1 MEQNITKN
9 KLLSEK
15 GFYYMD
21 KIPVFGD
28 ATLIGDKY
36 LLIPQTSEEE
46 VPIDVNLYIELAS
59 HFNIINKIN
68 DIYLETLYTNQNLDG
83 ITVEDITKIITTLIR
98 YDDSNE
104 DNKQTIVQFLLKM
117 IEDNIN
123 THKNKI
129 ASLIKDHYEEP
140 KENSTEYHSD
150 EETPVLFEEDKN
162 DTLWEDHM
170 KGIREKLDNNYTP
183 EIEVVPHDEA
193 DAFDIDT

>member
-1 MEQNITKN
+1 
-9 KLLSEK
+9 
-15 GFYYMD
+15 MD

-36 LLIPQTSEEE
+36 LLIPQTSAEE
-46 VPIDVNLYIELAS
+46 VPIDANLYIELAS
-59 HFNIINKIN
+59 HFNIVNRIN
-68 DIYLETLYTNQNLDG
+68 DMYMDTLYIKNSLDR
-83 ITVEDITKIITTLIR
+83 ITEEDISTIINTLIK

-150 EETPVLFEEDKN
+150 EETPVLFGEDLGPTSVAEEDKN
-162 DTLWEDHM
+162 NTLWEDHM
-170 KGIREKLDNNYTP
+170 KEIREKLDNDNTP
-183 EIEVVPHDEA
+183 EIKVVPHDEA

>member
-1 MEQNITKN
+1 
-9 KLLSEK
+9 
-15 GFYYMD
+15 MD

-46 VPIDVNLYIELAS
+46 VPIDANLYIELAS
-59 HFNIINKIN
+59 HFNIVNMIN
-68 DIYLETLYTNQNLDG
+68 DMYMDTLYIKNSLDR
-83 ITVEDITKIITTLIR
+83 ITEEDISTIINTLIK

-129 ASLIKDHYEEP
+129 ASIIKDYYEEP
-140 KENSTEYHSD
+140 KENSNEYHSNE
-150 EETPVLFEEDKN
+150 EETPVLFGEDLGPTSVAEEDDDN
-162 DTLWEDHM
+162 TLWGDHM
-170 KGIREKLDNNYTP
+170 KEIREKLDNNTP

>member
-1 MEQNITKN
+1 
-9 KLLSEK
+9 
-15 GFYYMD
+15 MD

-36 LLIPQTSEEE
+36 LLIPQTSNEEI
-46 VPIDVNLYIELAS
+46 PIDANLYIELAT
-59 HFNIINKIN
+59 HFNIVNKIN
-68 DIYLETLYTNQNLDG
+68 DMYMDTLYIKNSLDR
-83 ITVEDITKIITTLIR
+83 ITEEDISTIINTLIK

-104 DNKQTIVQFLLKM
+104 NNKQTIVQFLLKM

-150 EETPVLFEEDKN
+150 EETPVLFNDDKKDRN
-162 DTLWEDHM
+162 SLWSDM
-170 KGIREKLDNNYTP
+170 TRDFWPNMTRESTP